1 MELISFGVFDKPIF
15 LDGTDGTKKLSI
27 VLQSKIEANTPRA
40 ADLITSEINLK
51 HHVEVG
57 GSDLPCGVGIL

>member
-40 ADLITSEINLK
+40 ADLIF
-51 HHVEVG
+51 HV
-57 GSDLPCGVGIL
+57 DLESLDWNTFGI